1 MRSSKQFTAKK
12 LRTVVAG
19 IAALASVAALGACSV
34 AGQSKS
40 GQGNESGAGAST
52 TVTVA
57 IHDSFNLP
65 KELIEK
71 FEKVSG
77 YKLVT
82 TAPGDAGMLLNQ
94 LLLSNG
100 KGKADAYYGIDNFSY
115 QKLGAAGALA
125 PTAADQGW
133 DGGKSATLA
142 DPLVTFGSATAVPID
157 RGDVCLNVDSSWF
170 KAKGQ
175 NPPATFDD
183 IIKPEYKDLTVV
195 ENPAKSS
202 PGFAMLV
209 GTQALYADGWKDYW
223 NKLLANGVKVADG
236 WSDAY
241 SVDYSAGEG
250 KGKYPIMLSYGSSPA
265 DAAGATS
272 SLDAT
277 CVRQIE
283 YAGVLAGATNPEG
296 AQAFVNFMLSQDVQ
310 SAIADNM
317 YMYPEREGVSLPEKF
332 AKYAKLADSPIKV
345 DVDSAEKNRDTWIKE
360 WTALFEAAQK

>member
-1 MRSSKQFTAKK
+1 MRSLKK
-12 LRTVVAG
+12 IVAG
-19 IAALASVAALGACSV
+19 IAALTSMAALGACSI
-34 AGQSKS
+34 AGQSTS
-40 GQGNESGAGAST
+40 GGAGGAATGTDQPT
-52 TVTVA
+52 TVTVVT
-57 IHDSFNLP
+57 HDSFNLP

-82 TAPGDAGMLLNQ
+82 TAPGDAGVLLNQ

-100 KGKADAYYGIDNFSY
+100 KGKADAYYGLDNFSY

-125 PTAADQGW
+125 PTTADQAW
-133 DGGKSATLA
+133 DGGEIAQLA
-142 DPLVTFGSATAVPID
+142 DEPIAFGDAAAVPID
-157 RGDVCLNVDSSWF
+157 RGDVCLNVDNNWF
-170 KAKGQ
+170 KAKGK

-223 NKLLANGVKVADG
+223 NKLFANGVKVVDG

-250 KGKYPIMLSYGSSPA
+250 KGSYPIMLSYGSSPA

-283 YAGVLAGATNPEG
+283 YAGVLAGAKNPEG
-296 AQAFVNFMLSQDVQ
+296 AQAFVNFMLSSEVQ

-317 YMYPEREGVSLPEKF
+317 YMYPERTGVALPEKF
-332 AKYAKLADSPIKV
+332 EKYAKLADAPIKV
-345 DVDSAEKNRDTWIKE
+345 DADSAQANRDTWIKE